1 MLLYLKSCNYFK
13 IWPIFELPILVNF
26 VKTRDI
32 LGIAEDNGKN
42 ENIGNLISKQ
52 FSKICEMSI
61 LETLPFLIIKKA
73 IVGPIEN
80 SGNSKFWEFWE
91 LYGPN
96 CKKWQFLAICRA
108 RVGNTVHH
116 LRRTSTAS
124 ETCLCYSVFRAKWV
138 APVKKAK

>member
-61 LETLPFLIIKKA
+61 LETLQFLIIK
-73 IVGPIEN
+73 
-80 SGNSKFWEFWE
+80 
-91 LYGPN
+91 
-96 CKKWQFLAICRA
+96 
-108 RVGNTVHH
+108 
-116 LRRTSTAS
+116 
-124 ETCLCYSVFRAKWV
+124 
-138 APVKKAK
+138 

>member
-1 MLLYLKSCNYFK
+1 MTLVTAWFFISLKLVIFIWRFLICNGS
-13 IWPIFELPILVNF
+13 
-26 VKTRDI
+26 KTRDI

-52 FSKICEMSI
+52 FSKIYEMSI

-96 CKKWQFLAICRA
+96 CKKWQFFALELATLSTTYAERRLLLKLVSA
-108 RVGNTVHH
+108 TVCSERSG
-116 LRRTSTAS
+116 LR
-124 ETCLCYSVFRAKWV
+124 L
-138 APVKKAK
+138 